1 MRRFESQGGGCGAQR
16 GTARGGT
23 WHPDPQETLQGE
35 RDFWQSPSAGR
46 RLTFT
51 KKSKVESKRCLR
63 QIAFK
68 LRFSKGFGQL
78 ARTPSVGF
86 CPHGRW
92 GPGRGAEISE
102 PPGCGLRAKGKC
114 DGKRLVSS
122 RSRAVPRTQMQEAGA
137 AAQDAPRDPPLTL
150 QAEPGRKRHHLAP
163 LPAGK
168 AGAPAAALRLGRP
181 FRRGTGRAAAGCR
194 RGPRAAVGAGF
205 GSAAQRCLP
214 VAGGV
219 IAPFPASQPR
229 RPGDRLLSPLGQ
241 LLGASTLRTVSA
253 GRGPSRVS

>member
-1 MRRFESQGGGCGAQR
+1 MPAPDRFQAPLFKRFWTAGEDAERGVLPSRAVGAGG
-16 GTARGGT
+16 
-23 WHPDPQETLQGE
+23 
-35 RDFWQSPSAGR
+35 
-46 RLTFT
+46 
-51 KKSKVESKRCLR
+51 
-63 QIAFK
+63 
-68 LRFSKGFGQL
+68 
-78 ARTPSVGF
+78 
-86 CPHGRW
+86 
-92 GPGRGAEISE
+92 GAEISE

-122 RSRAVPRTQMQEAGA
+122 RSRGPQGRRCRRL
-137 AAQDAPRDPPLTL
+137 APRDRPLTL
-150 QAEPGRKRHHLAP
+150 QAEPGRKRHQLAP

-168 AGAPAAALRLGRP
+168 AGAPGAALRLSRP

>member
-1 MRRFESQGGGCGAQR
+1 MPAPDRFQASAFQKVLDSWRGRRAWGFALTGGGG
-16 GTARGGT
+16 RGGGQRFRSR
-23 WHPDPQETLQGE
+23 PD
-35 RDFWQSPSAGR
+35 A
-46 RLTFT
+46 
-51 KKSKVESKRCLR
+51 
-63 QIAFK
+63 
-68 LRFSKGFGQL
+68 
-78 ARTPSVGF
+78 
-86 CPHGRW
+86 
-92 GPGRGAEISE
+92 
-102 PPGCGLRAKGKC
+102 GCGRKANVMGS
-114 DGKRLVSS
+114 VSFLPGAA
-122 RSRAVPRTQMQEAGA
+122 RSPRTQVQEAGA

-168 AGAPAAALRLGRP
+168 AGAPGAALRLGRP

-214 VAGGV
+214 VAGAV

>member
-1 MRRFESQGGGCGAQR
+1 MG
-16 GTARGGT
+16 
-23 WHPDPQETLQGE
+23 
-35 RDFWQSPSAGR
+35 
-46 RLTFT
+46 
-51 KKSKVESKRCLR
+51 V
-63 QIAFK
+63 
-68 LRFSKGFGQL
+68 
-78 ARTPSVGF
+78 

-92 GPGRGAEISE
+92 GPGGGAEISE

-122 RSRAVPRTQMQEAGA
+122 WSRGSPRTQMQEAGA

-150 QAEPGRKRHHLAP
+150 QAEPGRKRHQLAP

-168 AGAPAAALRLGRP
+168 AGAPGPALRLGRP
-181 FRRGTGRAAAGCR
+181 FRRGAGRTAAGCQ